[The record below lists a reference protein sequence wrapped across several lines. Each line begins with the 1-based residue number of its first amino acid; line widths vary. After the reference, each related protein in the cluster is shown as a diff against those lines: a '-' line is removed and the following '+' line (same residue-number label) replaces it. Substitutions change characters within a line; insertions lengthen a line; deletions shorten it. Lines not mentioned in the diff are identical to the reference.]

1 MNHLRMNK
9 KIYAIILAAGEGSR
23 MGSEIPKQFLLLK
36 GRHIL
41 RRSIESI
48 VKAVPEVEIITVL
61 PYNHMDSWKKICV
74 ETAFDCPQRLV
85 PGGLTR
91 FLSVRNALSKVPDGA
106 VVMIHDGVRPFVS
119 AKLIERLFF
128 SISESSRAVIPV
140 LPVTDTLRSV
150 DPSLPAPQRD
160 KIVAVQ
166 TPQVFFSEDIKRAYN
181 QAFDP
186 MFTDDATVTQKAG
199 IPISFCEG
207 DKLNIKITT
216 PEDLVL
222 GEAILTVQRL

>member
-1 MNHLRMNK
+1 MSYLGMNK
-9 KIYAIILAAGEGSR
+9 KIYAVVLAAGEGSR

-74 ETAFDCPQRLV
+74 EAAFDCPQRLV

-91 FLSVRNALSKVPDGA
+91 FLSVRNALEKVPDGA
-106 VVMIHDGVRPFVS
+106 IVMIHDGVRPFVS
-119 AKLIERLFF
+119 SKMIERLL
-128 SISESSRAVIPV
+128 SSVSESSRAVIPV

-150 DPSLPAPQRD
+150 DPSLPAPQRE
-160 KIVAVQ
+160 KILAVQ
-166 TPQVFFSEDIKRAYN
+166 TPQIFFSEDIKRAYK

-186 MFTDDATVTQKAG
+186 MFTDDATVAQTAG
-199 IPISFCEG
+199 IPITYCEG
-207 DKLNIKITT
+207 DRLNIKITT
-216 PEDLVL
+216 PEDLIL
-222 GEAILTVQRL
+222 GEAILTVQQP